1 MNKAL
6 QLRISTADLVR
17 RDVGSAMSAV
27 GPKPAVRTKQSLSA
41 LPQRSDVDLFR
52 YREGVID
59 LYAEI
64 PDGTLDL
71 GVSR

>member
-1 MNKAL
+1 MAARG
-6 QLRISTADLVR
+6 QLMA
-17 RDVGSAMSAV
+17 
-27 GPKPAVRTKQSLSA
+27 PKPAVRTKQSLSA